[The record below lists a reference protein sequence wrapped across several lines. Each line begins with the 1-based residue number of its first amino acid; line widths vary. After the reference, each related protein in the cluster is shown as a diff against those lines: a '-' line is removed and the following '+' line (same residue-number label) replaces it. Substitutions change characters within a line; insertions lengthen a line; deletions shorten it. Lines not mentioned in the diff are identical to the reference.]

1 MEESGRGFLPLAV
14 DVNPGHFF
22 MSQTQ
27 VVPYELMFCNLFLID
42 GEEEEI

>member
-1 MEESGRGFLPLAV
+1 MEESGRGSLPLAV

-22 MSQTQ
+22 MSQTL
-27 VVPYELMFCNLFLID
+27 VPYEPMFCNLFLID